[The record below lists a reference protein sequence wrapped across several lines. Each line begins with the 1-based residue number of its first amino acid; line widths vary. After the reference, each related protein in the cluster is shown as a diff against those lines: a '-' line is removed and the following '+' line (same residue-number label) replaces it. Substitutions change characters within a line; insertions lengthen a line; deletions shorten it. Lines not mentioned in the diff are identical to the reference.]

1 MATFTDNELRSF
13 LEKIPLFSSIPYN
26 QLRWLAKLF
35 EPVSVKKGDIICKKG
50 EPGDTMFII
59 KSGSVGVYIAQEDN
73 EIFVSY
79 LHRGD
84 FFGELSLLTGK
95 PRSATIKVILDANL
109 YRLKQQDFEQLLH
122 KNPNIGLNLS
132 RLYAHRFAE
141 SSQQALNEPLPT
153 FFAMTATHQ
162 GLGKSHFLYSLAYH
176 LSNEVHKK
184 VLLIELKIKDEN
196 KISNYG
202 LEHAHCLEPELIKNF
217 SNKYEKVLEHA
228 WFSHPSGFMAFLLP
242 RIHDRQYWEE
252 FETNMPEIMELLRK
266 HFHIILFNVPV
277 NFGVLGNRVLRL
289 CDKVLILLKNTP
301 DALSEIKEKI
311 TTISSKCNGILDN
324 IKVGVSHL
332 AGNIGIPRDKI
343 ECELNLPETPAIWVH
358 KTASAISGNIDVKK
372 RFPIQGPRA
381 VAREIGRIRVGLALG
396 AGAARGWAHLGI
408 LKVFE
413 EQGIHIDMI
422 AGTSMGA
429 VVGSIYARTASVDI
443 TKKLTIDQF
452 PTKLQVQR
460 KLFDYTIPLQGI
472 IRGQKILKM
481 VGNALKNAD
490 FLDLMIPTYVVAV
503 DINSGEEIL
512 FEKGNVSKA
521 VRASISMPGIFNPV
535 NLNGRWLV
543 DGGLLNPVPVDVLIQ
558 KGADIVIAVCIEQKS
573 DQKAQQKVRRPSI
586 IGVLSKTA
594 NIVYS
599 HATSDFAQKADIVLY
614 PDVNTYAWDD
624 FHKGNELMRI
634 GMETC
639 RQNIDEIKRL
649 IKTGFGGQGSAIGG

>member
-1 MATFTDNELRSF
+1 MVTFTDNEVRSF
-13 LEKIPLFSSIPYN
+13 IEKIPLFSSIPYN
-26 QLRWLAKLF
+26 QLSGIAKLF
-35 EPVSVKKGDIICKKG
+35 EPVSVKKGDIICKEG

-59 KSGSVGVYIAQEDN
+59 KSGSVGVFVTQDGN
-73 EIFVSY
+73 EMFVSY

-84 FFGELSLLTGK
+84 FFGEMALLTGK
-95 PRSATIKVILDANL
+95 VRSATIKVILDATL
-109 YRLKQQDFEQLLH
+109 YRLKRQDFEQLLH
-122 KNPNIGLNLS
+122 KNPDIGLYLS
-132 RLYAHRFAE
+132 RLYAHRFAQ
-141 SSQQALNEPLPT
+141 SDQQALNEPLPT

-176 LSNEVHKK
+176 LSNEAHKK
-184 VLLIELKIKDEN
+184 VLLIELKVKDEN

-202 LEHAHCLEPELIKNF
+202 LKPAHCPEPELIKNF
-217 SNKYEKVLEHA
+217 SNKYEKILEQA

-242 RIHDRQYWEE
+242 RIHDLQYWEE

-266 HFHIILFNVPV
+266 HFHLIIFNVPIKI
-277 NFGVLGNRVLRL
+277 GVLANRVLRL

-311 TTISSKCNGILDN
+311 ATISSSCNGKLDN
-324 IKVGVSHL
+324 IKMGVSHL
-332 AGNIGIPRDKI
+332 AGNIGIPRDKL
-343 ECELNLPETPAIWVH
+343 ESELRLPETPAIWVH
-358 KTASAISGNIDVKK
+358 KTASAISGNIDVKE

-429 VVGSIYARTASVDI
+429 LVGSIYARTASVDT

-452 PTKLQVQR
+452 PTKLVAQR

-472 IRGQKILKM
+472 IRGQKVLKM
-481 VGNALKNAD
+481 VRNALKNAD
-490 FLDLMIPTYVVAV
+490 FLDLMIPAYVVAV
-503 DINSGEEIL
+503 DLNSGEEIL
-512 FEKGNVSKA
+512 LEKGNVSEA
-521 VRASISMPGIFNPV
+521 VRASISIPGIFNPV
-535 NLNGRWLV
+535 KLNGRWLV
-543 DGGLLNPVPVDVLIQ
+543 DGGLLNPVPTDVLIQ

-573 DQKAQQKVRRPSI
+573 DQKPQQKVQRPSI

-599 HATSDFAQKADIVLY
+599 QATGDFEQKADIVLY
-614 PDVNTYAWDD
+614 PEVNSFAWDD
-624 FHKGNELMRI
+624 FHRGNELMRI
-634 GMETC
+634 GMDTC
-639 RQNIDEIKRL
+639 RNNIDEIKRL
-649 IKTGFGGQGSAIGG
+649 IAEKK